1 MSIGTTESVRQP
13 AGVSEPGNNRES
25 LKLEKLKAIKKRIA
39 SGFYNR
45 QDIVEKLAEK
55 LTDAR
60 ELASHCFEILPAKPL
75 DAAPS
80 P

>member
-1 MSIGTTESVRQP
+1 MSIGTTNSVRQP
-13 AGVSEPGNNRES
+13 AGVSETGKNRES
-25 LKLEKLKAIKKRIA
+25 LKLEKLKAIRKRIA

-60 ELASHCFEILPAKPL
+60 ELASNCFEILPAEPL

>member
-1 MSIGTTESVRQP
+1 MSIGTTESVRQH
-13 AGVSEPGNNRES
+13 AGAAEPGKNRES
-25 LKLEKLKAIKKRIA
+25 LKLEKLKAIRKRVA

-60 ELASHCFEILPAKPL
+60 ELASNCFEILPTKPL
-75 DAAPS
+75 DPAPS